1 MVWLV
6 ALTLI
11 GLALSPRTAAQ
22 QNFPTQASCTASC
35 VYGSC
40 SEWDTEAWVC
50 LCKSGYTGS
59 TCDSL
64 QSSGNSE
71 APAEAPGSEA
81 PVLAPTPAPM
91 SLLDCGLGAHALDN
105 NGVPYCNCDGTGRSG
120 VNCQLGAPAP
130 APVPG
135 VSSPSTGTPGPS
147 TAYAPVSFPTSSVSA
162 KAPTIASELPP
173 TGASYVK
180 GACPAGQ
187 SCVTCNDG
195 GYCLNGGTCLSY
207 GNGCD
212 CVTFG
217 PTTWGGGNCQ
227 TKVNTNSVQAKSG
240 QTATSPSAAGSHI
253 SGVGVALIVISV
265 LAVVAV
271 AIAAFAF
278 WKARGRTSKFDR
290 FADQPEIFRGATN
303 NL

>member
-91 SLLDCGLGAHALDN
+91 SLLDCGLGAHAL
-105 NGVPYCNCDGTGRSG
+105 
-120 VNCQLGAPAP
+120 
-130 APVPG
+130 
-135 VSSPSTGTPGPS
+135 VS
-147 TAYAPVSFPTSSVSA
+147 TSLA
-162 KAPTIASELPP
+162 
-173 TGASYVK
+173 
-180 GACPAGQ
+180 
-187 SCVTCNDG
+187 
-195 GYCLNGGTCLSY
+195 
-207 GNGCD
+207 
-212 CVTFG
+212 
-217 PTTWGGGNCQ
+217 
-227 TKVNTNSVQAKSG
+227 
-240 QTATSPSAAGSHI
+240 
-253 SGVGVALIVISV
+253 VGLIVS
-265 LAVVAV
+265 
-271 AIAAFAF
+271 
-278 WKARGRTSKFDR
+278 R
-290 FADQPEIFRGATN
+290 
-303 NL
+303 